1 MRFARMFLPVTFAA
15 LSLVGCGG
23 ESAQKLAET
32 AAADSATRAADSVKR
47 AETTGKPRLANVMI
61 GKRVGPENLIAEPTF
76 QFAPQETVYVSGALH
91 GTPGQATLA
100 ARWLAQGPKVLDSTA
115 QTVTTGAKANAL
127 FGFAPPKGWKPGTYV
142 VILYLN
148 GDSTDAKAFAVRK

>member
-1 MRFARMFLPVTFAA
+1 MRFARMLLPVTFAT
-15 LSLVGCGG
+15 LSLLGCSG
-23 ESAQKLAET
+23 ESAQKQAET
-32 AAADSATRAADSVKR
+32 AAADSAARVADSVKR

-76 QFAPQETVYVSGALH
+76 QFAPEETVYVSAALH
-91 GTPGQATLA
+91 GTPGQATLT

-115 QTVTTGAKANAL
+115 QTVTAGAKANAL
-127 FGFAPPKGWKPGTYV
+127 VQFAPPKGWKPGTYV

-148 GDSTDAKAFAVRK
+148 GDSTNAKAFAVRK